1 MPVLILFLQADIL
14 DIKNCPARIRVE
26 NCNILPFKHF
36 VHHPKSCHFTLLFGP
51 GIPGIQICSYD
62 RSNSCTIGVIN
73 CPASSS
79 EMYYLG
85 FGFRPCSCDCRNF
98 LFPLRL
104 HCPDIRY
111 LHVRGNLLP
120 QPIIHGKH
128 LYQLADIVRLIC
140 IFQPRQFP
148 WLYRDSEFIIQVDTP
163 GRPRLVLAVFIT
175 QKLVKAVI
183 TLSLPQLF
191 IPDDFQVIA
200 EAYKTIF
207 DILVGYIGQPPGI
220 YKGQSCFLNFLHHV
234 SPFTFAIL
242 ALRAASRESC
252 VTCLFCSAAM
262 TSSSIPP
269 DTIKW
274 WIITLSV
281 CPCLCSLAFA
291 C

>member
-1 MPVLILFLQADIL
+1 MGLLQGAVKFWPVDALPRLFRTGRFRLWL
-14 DIKNCPARIRVE
+14 R
-26 NCNILPFKHF
+26 
-36 VHHPKSCHFTLLFGP
+36 
-51 GIPGIQICSYD
+51 
-62 RSNSCTIGVIN
+62 
-73 CPASSS
+73 
-79 EMYYLG
+79 LG
-85 FGFRPCSCDCRNF
+85 FLVGLWFLLRGCDGRNF
-98 LFPLRL
+98 LLFSWLQ
-104 HCPDIRY
+104 CPDGFDRHIRGDLLLQLL
-111 LHVRGNLLP
+111 LHRY
-120 QPIIHGKH
+120 H